1 MFLLH
6 GLLCLQPFVLLFRQ
20 SVTLSSYLSIFFTKP
35 ANFVVQTYIN
45 TSIMNNTIL
54 YHPKELEYLT
64 TEGFP
69 TRSLFLDHVQLLEYS
84 VHFFFMLDVLPHI
97 TL

>member
-20 SVTLSSYLSIFFTKP
+20 PVTLSSYLSIFFAKP
-35 ANFVVQTYIN
+35 ADFDVQNCIN
-45 TSIMNNTIL
+45 TSIMNNTVL
-54 YHPKELEYLT
+54 QHPKELEYLT

-69 TRSLFLDHVQLLEYS
+69 TQSLFLNHIQLLEYS
-84 VHFFFMLDVLPHI
+84 AHFFFMLDVLPCI